1 MITSPQDIAS
11 SLFSIEWETPQL
23 GWIECPGIEQHTGR
37 NNPADCRITID
48 DGRPPT
54 IHCFH
59 DSCKSEIASAN
70 KTLRSAIGRAEK
82 SLEPIR
88 RSIVAKPSVIK
99 KPLTPRDV
107 PPPMSGGVQ
116 RHLEACF
123 DAHECV
129 SLVAADASGGITSAG
144 VTMAPVEILQSQSLR
159 KHGTFIRVNPMVEGG
174 SKNSDVESFRHVLLE
189 SDKTPKPLQ
198 WAAIIAS
205 RLPVTAVVDS
215 GGKSLH
221 AWVRVYAANAEQ
233 YRERAKRAADAM
245 DAFEGVEVDRACL
258 NPARLARLAGCAR
271 GDSRQE
277 LIALGIGA
285 ENWEAWEA
293 EQVPASPPPADDRPF
308 LILGNLNRVY
318 YYLSRRTASL
328 VALTSAQHTRNA
340 LLELAP
346 LAWWE
351 AEMDKKG
358 DALIQVAVD
367 WLIQTAGGMEF
378 SPGHIRG
385 RGAWLDDGRVVFHAG
400 NSLFVDG
407 APGDLLAVQSRYVYA
422 RAERLG
428 VSAADPMPNTEANK
442 LRTLL
447 GCFQFVNPLDSLF
460 MGGWMVT
467 AAICG
472 ALDWRPHVWLTGAA
486 GSGKTTLL
494 TEVVEP
500 LLGDIALH
508 LQGNTTEAGIR
519 QALGCDARPVI
530 FDEAE
535 GEGEAGQKRMAEV
548 LALARSASR
557 ESGAVMLKGGA
568 TGQAVSYRIRSS
580 FLFASIAISIDKRA
594 DQGRISVLELLPE
607 HLRTVDRFAE
617 AKRMMA
623 DTVDN
628 AEWCRRW
635 RARCI
640 SLAAVVA
647 ANAAIFKQAARGKLD
662 EARNADQVGALLAG
676 AYALTSTDR
685 ISMETAQAWVDAQ
698 DWTFA
703 SADRGETDE
712 RALLNRLLESWL
724 QVDTIDGPGRA
735 RVTVAEA
742 IKQTQSHNDSQA
754 RWAEEALARIGIKAR
769 SEHVDIAIN
778 GTELRQ
784 RFGVM
789 RWADQ
794 LMRFAGAQRMASQ
807 VQIGAMRKR
816 TVRLPSD
823 LF

>member
-1 MITSPQDIAS
+1 M
-11 SLFSIEWETPQL
+11 
-23 GWIECPGIEQHTGR
+23 GWLQCPGQHLHTGP
-37 NNPADCRITID
+37 NNPADCRITLD

-59 DSCKSEIASAN
+59 DSCKAEVAAEN
-70 KTLRSAIGRAEK
+70 KALRSAIGRAEK
-82 SLEPIR
+82 STAPIR
-88 RSIVAKPSVIK
+88 HSVVAKLTAVK
-99 KPLTPRDV
+99 TPLTPRDIPTV
-107 PPPMSGGVQ
+107 MSGGLQ
-116 RHLEACF
+116 RHLASCF
-123 DAHECV
+123 GQHEFV
-129 SLVAADASGGITSAG
+129 SIVAADPSGEIKYNGQ
-144 VTMAPVEILQSQSLR
+144 TMHPAEVVHGQEFR
-159 KHGTFIRVNPMVEGG
+159 KYGTFIRVNPMTENG
-174 SKNSDVESFRHVLLE
+174 SKNEDVASFRHVLIE
-189 SDKTPKPLQ
+189 SDKTPKALQ
-198 WAAIIAS
+198 WAAIVAS
-205 RLPVTAVVDS
+205 RLPISAVVDS

-221 AWVRVYAANAEQ
+221 AWVRVDAENAEE
-233 YRERAKRAADAM
+233 YRARAKRAADAM
-245 DAFEGVEVDRACL
+245 DAFEGVEVDRSCL

-271 GDSRQE
+271 GESRQE
-277 LIALGIGA
+277 LIALGMGA
-285 ENWEAWEA
+285 VCWEEWETPEPTTVAPVPVA
-293 EQVPASPPPADDRPF
+293 EKPF

-346 LAWWE
+346 LSWWE

-358 DALIQVAVD
+358 DVLIQVAVD

-378 SPGHIRG
+378 SPAHVRG
-385 RGAWLDDGRVVFHAG
+385 RGAWLDEGRVVFHAG

-407 APGDLLAVQSRYVYA
+407 TPGDLLAVESRYVYA

-428 VSAADPMPNTEANK
+428 VTAAEPLSNVEANK
-442 LRTLL
+442 LRMLL

-460 MGGWMVT
+460 MAGWLVT
-467 AAICG
+467 SAVCG
-472 ALDWRPHVWLTGAA
+472 ALDWRPHAWLTGAA

-494 TEVVEP
+494 SEVVEP

-535 GEGEAGQKRMAEV
+535 GEGESGQKRMAEV
-548 LALARSASR
+548 VALARAASR

-568 TGQAVSYRIRSS
+568 AGQATSYRIRSS
-580 FLFASIAISIDKRA
+580 FLFASIAVSLDKRA
-594 DQGRISVLELLPE
+594 DQGRITVMELIPE
-607 HLRTVDRFAE
+607 HLRTVDRFGE
-617 AKRMMA
+617 AKQLMA
-623 DTVDN
+623 ETVDN
-628 AEWCRRW
+628 PEWAARW

-640 SLAAVVA
+640 SLAAVIA
-647 ANAAIFKQAARGKLD
+647 ANATTFKQAARHKLD

-685 ISMETAQAWVDAQ
+685 ITLDTAAGWVDAQ

-703 SADRGETDE
+703 SGSRGETDE
-712 RALLNRLLESWL
+712 RSLLNRLLESWL
-724 QVDTIDGPGRA
+724 QVDTLDGPGRA

-742 IKQTQSHNDSQA
+742 IRQALSHNDSHA
-754 RWAEEALARIGIKAR
+754 RWAEEALARIGIR
-769 SEHVDIAIN
+769 VREDHVDIANN

-784 RFGVM
+784 RFGVL
-789 RWADQ
+789 RWTDQ
-794 LMRFAGAQRMASQ
+794 LKRFPGAVAMESQ

-816 TVRLPSD
+816 TVRLPIA

>member
-1 MITSPQDIAS
+1 M
-11 SLFSIEWETPQL
+11 
-23 GWIECPGIEQHTGR
+23 ECPGIGQHTGR
-37 NNPADCRITID
+37 NNSADCRITLD

-59 DSCKSEIASAN
+59 DSCKAEVAAAN

-82 SLEPIR
+82 STAPIR
-88 RSIVAKPSVIK
+88 HSIVAKPTAVK
-99 KPLTPRDV
+99 TPLTPRDI
-107 PPPMSGGVQ
+107 PPAMSSGLQ
-116 RHLEACF
+116 RHLAACF
-123 DAHECV
+123 GGHEFV
-129 SLVAADASGGITSAG
+129 SIVAADQSGGIKYNG
-144 VTMAPVEILQSQSLR
+144 ETMHPAEVVHGQEWR
-159 KHGTFIRVNPMVEGG
+159 KWGTFIRVNPMKPDG
-174 SKNSDVESFRHVLLE
+174 SKNEDVTAFRHVLIE
-189 SDKTPKPLQ
+189 SDKTPKALQ
-198 WAAIIAS
+198 WAAIVAS
-205 RLPVTAVVDS
+205 RLPISAVVDS

-221 AWVRVYAANAEQ
+221 AWVRVDAANAEE
-233 YRERAKRAADAM
+233 YRARAKRAADAM
-245 DAFEGVEVDRACL
+245 DAFEGVEVDRSCL

-277 LIALGIGA
+277 LVALGMGA
-285 ENWEAWEA
+285 VCWEEWETPEPVTA
-293 EQVPASPPPADDRPF
+293 APVPASEKPF

-346 LAWWE
+346 LSWWE

-358 DALIQVAVD
+358 DVLIQVAVD

-378 SPGHIRG
+378 SPAHIRG
-385 RGAWLDDGRVVFHAG
+385 RGAWLDEGRVVFHAG

-428 VSAADPMPNTEANK
+428 VAEAKPLSNIEANK

-460 MGGWMVT
+460 MAGWLVT
-467 AAICG
+467 SAVCG
-472 ALDWRPHVWLTGAA
+472 ALDWRPHAWLTGAA

-494 TEVVEP
+494 SEVVEP

-548 LALARSASR
+548 VALARAASR

-568 TGQAVSYRIRSS
+568 SGQAVSYRIRSS

-594 DQGRISVLELLPE
+594 DQGRITILELLPE

-617 AKRMMA
+617 AKRIMA
-623 DTVDN
+623 ETVD
-628 AEWCRRW
+628 APEWCKRW

-647 ANAAIFKQAARGKLD
+647 ANAAVFKQAARGKLD

-676 AYALTSTDR
+676 AYALTSTER
-685 ISMETAQAWVDAQ
+685 ITLETATAWVDAQ

-703 SADRGETDE
+703 SGERGETDE

-724 QVDTIDGPGRA
+724 HVDTLDGPGRA

-742 IKQTQSHNDSQA
+742 IKQTQSHNDSKA
-754 RWAEEALARIGIKAR
+754 RWAEEALARIGIR
-769 SEHVDIAIN
+769 VRPDHVDIATN
-778 GTELRQ
+778 GTELRE

-789 RWADQ
+789 RWVDQ
-794 LMRFAGAQRMASQ
+794 LKRFPGAVRMDSQ
-807 VQIGAMRKR
+807 VLIGALRKR
-816 TVRLPSD
+816 TVRLPMD

>member
-1 MITSPQDIAS
+1 M
-11 SLFSIEWETPQL
+11 
-23 GWIECPGIEQHTGR
+23 ECPGIGQHTGR
-37 NNPADCRITID
+37 NNPADCRITLD

-54 IHCFH
+54 VHCFH
-59 DSCKSEIASAN
+59 DSCKTEIASAN
-70 KTLRSAIGRAEK
+70 KTLRSAIGRKEK
-82 SLEPIR
+82 PSAPIR
-88 RSIVAKPSVIK
+88 HSVVAKPTAVK
-99 KPLTPRDV
+99 KQLQPRDV
-107 PPPMSGGVQ
+107 PPPMTGGVH
-116 RHLEACF
+116 RHLESCF
-123 DAHECV
+123 DECEFV
-129 SLVAADASGGITSAG
+129 SLVAADSDGSISSAG
-144 VTMAPVEILQSQSLR
+144 VAMSQDEIIDTQARR
-159 KHGTFIRVNPMVEGG
+159 KHGTFIRVNPMREGG
-174 SKNSDVESFRHVLLE
+174 SKNNDVQYFRHVLIE
-189 SDKTPKPLQ
+189 SDKTPKSLQ

-221 AWVRVYAANAEQ
+221 AWVRVYANNAEQ
-233 YRERAKRAADAM
+233 YRERAKRAADVM
-245 DAFEGVEVDRACL
+245 DSYDGVEVDRSCL

-285 ENWEAWEA
+285 ESWEEWEA
-293 EQVPASPPPADDRPF
+293 EQAPAPAPAPAPANDKPF

-346 LAWWE
+346 LSWWE
-351 AEMDKKG
+351 TEMDKKG
-358 DALIQVAVD
+358 DILIQISVD
-367 WLIQTAGGMEF
+367 WLIQTAGGLEF

-385 RGAWLDDGRVVFHAG
+385 RGAWLDEGRVVFHAG

-428 VSAADPMPNTEANK
+428 VSAAEPLSNSEANK

-460 MGGWMVT
+460 MAGWLVT
-467 AAICG
+467 SAICG

-548 LALARSASR
+548 VALARAASR
-557 ESGAVMLKGGA
+557 ESGAVMLKGSA
-568 TGQAVSYRIRSS
+568 SGQAVSYRIRSS

-594 DQGRISVLELLPE
+594 DQGRINVLELLPE
-607 HLRTVDRFAE
+607 HLRTEDRFAE
-617 AKRMMA
+617 AKRIMA
-623 DTVDN
+623 ETVDDP
-628 AEWCRRW
+628 EWGKRW

-647 ANAAIFKQAARGKLD
+647 ANAITFKQASRGKLD

-676 AYALTSTDR
+676 AYALTSTER
-685 ISMETAQAWVDAQ
+685 ITLETATAWVDAQ

-703 SADRGETDE
+703 SGDRGETDE

-724 QVDTIDGPGRA
+724 QVDTLDGPGRA

-742 IKQTQSHNDSQA
+742 IKQTLSHNDSQA
-754 RWAEEALARIGIKAR
+754 RWAEEALARIGIRAR
-769 SEHVDIAIN
+769 PEHVDIATN

-789 RWADQ
+789 RWVDQ
-794 LMRFAGAQRMASQ
+794 LKRFPGSVRMDSQ
-807 VQIGAMRKR
+807 VLIGALRKR
-816 TVRLPSD
+816 TVRLPME